1 MARMKLC
8 IPVLVLLIASIAGTS
23 IVAQV
28 PDCAVRVDRVV
39 FCNDV
44 DTDFGYE
51 KEDEMVTGVCEATCG
66 DPIKYRFRINN
77 GGTMPL
83 SSCTLTD
90 SNGLVSG
97 PIDVGDIAVG
107 QSVQNIFI
115 DRVCTPEHDDLEPGT
130 LVAECLC
137 TDSEGFL
144 QTVMAEDTAGIQCT
158 GGSCDGGPVCGDGIL
173 EGDEECDDG
182 NLADGDGCSA
192 TCTLEP
198 VCGDGVLDDGE
209 ECDDGNTDDGDGC
222 SADCMLENI
231 CGDGTVAGDEECDD
245 GNTLDGD
252 GCDADCMIE
261 PFCGDG
267 EIDPGED
274 CDDGNNMDGDGCSAD
289 CLIEPFCGDGM
300 LDPGEECDDGN
311 NGGGDGCS
319 ADCKIESHGDQGC
332 TPGFWKNHRCF
343 WEGYS
348 PYEKLGSV
356 FDTLNTHYPC
366 LAWDRM
372 KDALHYRGGKGH
384 WGAARVLLRHATA
397 AVLNASNGD
406 VLYAWTEQQII
417 DEVNAA
423 LATKD
428 RHTML
433 ELKNELDAL
442 NNAGCPIGGR
452 RD

>member
-8 IPVLVLLIASIAGTS
+8 IPVLVLLLASIAGTS
-23 IVAQV
+23 VVAQV

-97 PIDVGDIAVG
+97 PIDIGDIAVG

-182 NLADGDGCSA
+182 NLVDGDGCSA

-209 ECDDGNTDDGDGC
+209 ECDDGN
-222 SADCMLENI
+222 
-231 CGDGTVAGDEECDD
+231 
-245 GNTLDGD
+245 
-252 GCDADCMIE
+252 
-261 PFCGDG
+261 
-267 EIDPGED
+267 
-274 CDDGNNMDGDGCSAD
+274 
-289 CLIEPFCGDGM
+289 
-300 LDPGEECDDGN
+300 

-319 ADCKIESHGDQGC
+319 ADCKLESHGDQGC

-343 WEGYS
+343 WEGYR
-348 PYEKLGSV
+348 PYDKLGSV

-366 LAWDRM
+366 YAHDRM